1 MNVHSEDISTDA
13 AKRSKIL
20 SAALALFGDHGFHG
34 TSMAKLANLADL
46 PVGTIYRHFAG
57 KDELIHV
64 LYVEAKKNR
73 LTAMVEGLKPDMSL
87 RGRFDLFWRNTY
99 LYCLRHPDEF
109 KFTQQYAYSPYLKD
123 VANSLQTDVF
133 QELSAFYAEG
143 YRDGIFKPLPPQILT
158 ALISGPIN
166 ILIGR
171 AIANNTPLTTT
182 EQTSAMNACWE
193 AITN

>member
-1 MNVHSEDISTDA
+1 LT
-13 AKRSKIL
+13 
-20 SAALALFGDHGFHG
+20 LFSDHGFHG

-57 KDELIHV
+57 KDELIHA

-87 RGRFDLFWRNTY
+87 RERFDLFWRNTY

-123 VANSLQTDVF
+123 VANSLQADVF
-133 QELSAFYAEG
+133 QELGAFYAEG
-143 YRDGIFKPLPPQILT
+143 YRDSVFKPLPPQILT

-166 ILIGR
+166 ILISR
-171 AIANNTPLTTT
+171 AIANNTPLTIAD
-182 EQTSAMNACWE
+182 QTSAMNACWE